1 MIQAINSTNN
11 VNFNGRF
18 LSTAANHIQKNATHY
33 CLNAG
38 YFTTAAFLADNPA
51 RVLLG
56 KAVIDTLESLIP
68 IFSKKRLSIG
78 LANFD
83 NPLTNTAFWVGKGT
97 DKLLNKFFSKNI
109 H

>member
-1 MIQAINSTNN
+1 MIKAINSMQN

-18 LSTAANHIQKNATHY
+18 LSTAANHLQKNANHY

-51 RVLLG
+51 QVLLG
-56 KAVIDTLESLIP
+56 KAVIDTFESFVS
-68 IFSKKRLSIG
+68 IFGKKRLSNG